1 MSVIKRTATC
11 ECGKYS
17 AECIDQP
24 IRIGICRCNT
34 CLEGNGKNRTVFAFY
49 LRSKVK
55 LIDKK
60 NNNLPHSS
68 DIEPT
73 GAFTCKECGY
83 TLIHEV
89 PIFPELISVD
99 FINPDEALFEDIEEK
114 LIMNQTHDWYKNYDC
129 VSKILF

>member
-34 CLEGNGKNRTVFAFY
+34 CLEGNGKNRTIFAFY
-49 LRSKVK
+49 FRSKVK

-60 NNNLPHSS
+60 NNSPHSS
-68 DIEPT
+68 DIEST

-89 PIFPELISVD
+89 PIFPELISVA
-99 FINPDEALFEDIEEK
+99 FKNLDETLFKGIREK
-114 LIMNQTHDWYKNYDC
+114 LLMNQTHDWYENNDS
-129 VSKILF
+129 VPKILF